1 MFESVLVANRGEIAR
16 RIIRTVRRMGLRA
29 AAVYSDADADL
40 PFARA
45 VVEAGLVWI
54 GPAPE
59 AIVRMGGKINEP
71 DGERGRPGRFGRHGH
86 PRAGD
91 RPGGRRT
98 RRCGDRPAAAF
109 PSRSRRTTCPS
120 APSCWTTRS
129 SRAGTT
135 TPGWCPA

>member
-1 MFESVLVANRGEIAR
+1 MFESVLVADRGEIAR
-16 RIIRTVRRMGLRA
+16 RIIRTARRMGLRA

-59 AIVRMGGKINEP
+59 AIVRMGDKINARSLMENAGVP
-71 DGERGRPGRFGRHGH
+71 VATGTRAPVTGLADAVRVAAEIGRL
-86 PRAGD
+86 PR
-91 RPGGRRT
+91 
-98 RRCGDRPAAAF
+98 
-109 PSRSRRTTCPS
+109 RSRRGAQEQP
-120 APSCWTTRS
+120 ALLR
-129 SRAGTT
+129 RAVGPPGVRERGTT